1 MERRILKHSPSPRAF
16 PTRLVPLGLAAL
28 LSACAVAPLPPSGP
42 EPNRGGERAAGTAAP
57 PPASRPA
64 SNNGA
69 NNSVGGR
76 MAPPGEGSPDSIHDY
91 PLPPAVG
98 ETPQY
103 ADLWARIG
111 DGLQLREYYQR
122 PEVRQQMR
130 LYANRPDY
138 FEQVGERARPF
149 LHNIVEQIERRGMPM
164 EIALMPFVESGFNPH
179 AVSTAAAVGPWQF
192 LAGTAR
198 SLGLRVDAWFDGRR
212 DPAQATTA
220 ALDYLEIQHGRFAGN
235 WLLAFA
241 AYNSGPANV
250 GRSLRALG
258 EDAAGVDF
266 WRLPL
271 PAETQVHVPRI
282 LALAGILDQ
291 GREGGFAFPEI
302 ADEEALAR
310 VKVGQSASIVL
321 AAGIAGMEPERLRAL
336 NPGFR
341 QWWTP
346 PDGGPDFLRL
356 PIANAGALRRALIAN
371 PLAIQM
377 RAERYQIQPGDTLGG
392 IAQAMAVPLELLRSR
407 NGLSGDLIVAGEYL
421 WIPGLDV
428 KDADGADPLAL
439 AGETAMVGGAA
450 AAAPRL
456 HTVQP
461 GDSLW
466 AIARRHRLA
475 VDELARNNGI
485 APGDIILPGQQLL
498 LNAVSPTG
506 NNAGAASIHRVRRGD
521 TLGRIASR
529 AGVPLAELLR
539 WNALSGDETIF
550 PGQIIRI
557 SPPGGGKQD

>member
-1 MERRILKHSPSPRAF
+1 
-16 PTRLVPLGLAAL
+16 LAAL
-28 LSACAVAPLPPSGP
+28 LSACAVAPFAPSEP
-42 EPNRGGERAAGTAAP
+42 EPNRGGMNPAGTATP
-57 PPASRPA
+57 PPAPRA
-64 SNNGA
+64 GGN
-69 NNSVGGR
+69 GR

-91 PLPPAVG
+91 PPLPAV
-98 ETPQY
+98 EEPPEY
-103 ADLWARIG
+103 PDLWARIA
-111 DGLQLREYYQR
+111 DGLQLRGYYGR

-149 LHNIVEQIERRGMPM
+149 LHNIVQQIEQRGMPM

-198 SLGLRVDAWFDGRR
+198 GLGLRVDAWFDGRR
-212 DPAQATTA
+212 DPLQATTA
-220 ALDYLEIQHGRFAGN
+220 ALDYLEIQHERFAGN

-258 EDAAGVDF
+258 GDAAGVDF

-282 LALAGILDQ
+282 LALASILDQ

-302 ADEEALAR
+302 ANEEALAR
-310 VKVGQSASIVL
+310 IKVGQSASLVL
-321 AAGIAGMEPERLRAL
+321 AAGIAGMEPGRLRAL

-346 PDGGPDFLRL
+346 PDGGPDFLHL
-356 PIANAGALRRALIAN
+356 PTANAGALRRALIAD
-371 PLAIQM
+371 PLAIEV
-377 RAERYQIQPGDTLGG
+377 RAKRYRIQPGDTLGG
-392 IAQAMAVPLELLRSR
+392 IAQAMAVPVELLRSR
-407 NGLSGDLIVAGEYL
+407 NGLTGDLIVAGGYL
-421 WIPGLDV
+421 WVPGPGGEDV
-428 KDADGADPLAL
+428 EGADPLAL
-439 AGETAMVGGAA
+439 AGDTAMAGGKA

-475 VDELARNNGI
+475 VDDLARNNGI

-498 LNAVSPTG
+498 LTEVPRAG
-506 NNAGAASIHRVRRGD
+506 NSAGAAAIHRVRRGD

-529 AGVPLAELLR
+529 AGVPLADLLR
-539 WNALSGDETIF
+539 WNTLSADETIF
-550 PGQIIRI
+550 PGQIIRV
-557 SPPGGGKQD
+557 SPPGGNRQDGHD

>member
-1 MERRILKHSPSPRAF
+1 MERRVLKHASSLRAF
-16 PTRLVPLGLAAL
+16 PQSLVALGLAAL
-28 LSACAVAPLPPSGP
+28 LSACAIPSGP
-42 EPNRGGERAAGTAAP
+42 EPNRGGENAAGGSMTP
-57 PPASRPA
+57 SASRP
-64 SNNGA
+64 GA
-69 NNSVGGR
+69 NISANGR

-91 PLPPAVG
+91 PPVPAV
-98 ETPQY
+98 EPAFEKVPQY

-149 LHNIVEQIERRGMPM
+149 LHNIVQQIEQRGMPM

-198 SLGLRVDAWFDGRR
+198 GLGLRVDAWFDGRR
-212 DPAQATTA
+212 DPVQATTA
-220 ALDYLEIQHGRFAGN
+220 ALDYLEIQHERFAGN

-282 LALAGILDQ
+282 LALASILDQ

-302 ADEEALAR
+302 ANEEALAR

-321 AAGIAGMEPERLRAL
+321 AAGIAGVEPERLRAL

-346 PDGGPDFLRL
+346 PDGGPDFLHL
-356 PIANAGALRRALIAN
+356 PIANAEALRRALIAD
-371 PLAIQM
+371 PLAIQV
-377 RAERYQIQPGDTLGG
+377 RAERYRIQPGDTLGG
-392 IAQAMAVPLELLRSR
+392 IAQAMAVPVELLRSR

-421 WIPGLDV
+421 WVPGLDGT
-428 KDADGADPLAL
+428 DTENADGADPLAL
-439 AGETAMVGGAA
+439 AGDMAVAGGEA

-475 VDELARNNGI
+475 VDDLARNNGI

-498 LNAVSPTG
+498 LNEAPLIG
-506 NNAGAASIHRVRRGD
+506 NSAGSGIHRVRRGD
-521 TLGRIASR
+521 TLGRIANR
-529 AGVPLAELLR
+529 AGVPLAELLG
-539 WNALSGDETIF
+539 WNALSGNETIF

-557 SPPGGGKQD
+557 SPPGDNRRD